1 MPTLGE
7 ELKRRREERDITLG
21 DISESTRIGTR
32 FLKAIEADNYSILP
46 GGIFTR
52 SFIRAFAKQVGMDED
67 EAITI
72 YNQQIGVPPATA
84 QSTESTTP
92 TEDRPRR
99 SEPIIYHS
107 GPTRTNWSTL
117 VIAAGILLFI
127 VLIVFALVKQ
137 LNQSSQSSQEAAA
150 PAAQPS
156 PASTGQPSAQ
166 ADTSPPP
173 ATEEP
178 SPPDVAGEPLTVK
191 IESAAD
197 ASENS
202 SIQYW
207 IDDAPKST
215 AILLRPGESHALPAA
230 QNQVRLTIGNRL
242 PLKLKINDREARF
255 PPEVSKFGARVL
267 ISRDNLQTFFQ

>member
-67 EAITI
+67 EAIAI
-72 YNQQIGVPPATA
+72 YNQQVGVQLSGP
-84 QSTESTTP
+84 QSTESP
-92 TEDRPRR
+92 APLEDRPRR
-99 SEPIIYHS
+99 SEPLTYHS
-107 GPTRTNWSTL
+107 GPTRTNWSTV
-117 VIAAGILLFI
+117 VIAAGIVLFI

-137 LNQSSQSSQEAAA
+137 LNQSSQSSQQAVA
-150 PAAQPS
+150 PTAQPS
-156 PASTGQPSAQ
+156 PSVAEQPASAQ
-166 ADTSPPP
+166 EPTPAAEDQSTP
-173 ATEEP
+173 ATT
-178 SPPDVAGEPLTVK
+178 GEPFVVR
-191 IESAAD
+191 IESVTD

-215 AILLRPGESHALPAA
+215 AILLKPGDAHALPPA
-230 QNQVRLTIGNRL
+230 QSQVRLTIGNRL
-242 PLKLKINDREARF
+242 PLKLKINDREAQF

>member
-72 YNQQIGVPPATA
+72 YNQQVGVQPATA
-84 QSTESTTP
+84 QATETHSP
-92 TEDRPRR
+92 AEDRPRR
-99 SEPIIYHS
+99 SEPLIYHS
-107 GPTRTNWSTL
+107 GPTRTNWSTV

-137 LNQSSQSSQEAAA
+137 LNQSSQSPEQAAA
-150 PAAQPS
+150 PTAQPS
-156 PASTGQPSAQ
+156 PPGTDQPASAT
-166 ADTSPPP
+166 DTSAPQ
-173 ATEEP
+173 AAEQP
-178 SPPDVAGEPLTVK
+178 SPPAVTGEPLTVK
-191 IESAAD
+191 IESVAD

-215 AILLRPGESHALPAA
+215 AILLRPGETHTLPPA